1 METKKKIRQFI
12 ESHLVLP
19 KNEAYFTDRDDIFK
33 MGIVNSLFAMRIL
46 NYVEREF
53 DIEVESQDMELE
65 NFCSVNN
72 IIKFLESKRG

>member
-1 METKKKIRQFI
+1 MEAKEKIRQFI
-12 ESHLVLP
+12 ENYMVLP
-19 KNEAYFTDRDDIFK
+19 KNEGHFTDSDDIFK

-53 DIEVESQDMELE
+53 SIDVESQDMELE

-72 IIKFLESKRG
+72 IIKFLESKKG